1 MFKEQSTL
9 KIIKTFFK
17 VRQSILRKIVPEF
30 IWKKYNNFDGVPIPI
45 RSMPFSF
52 GTKLCLSSG
61 NYEIPERILSSL
73 VLEKGMKVIEMGTS
87 IGILSAIIA
96 NKIGISGKLVTIE
109 ASLKK
114 CNIASSWLLKNYPN
128 VKIINGYAFP
138 CYKLPKGLYVKSFQE
153 EISSLEG
160 KVEYSF
166 GNQEVKDKDS
176 MPLFDIYKIE
186 NEYLFDK
193 ADLLVVDVEG
203 AEEILFDSEI
213 IFPETLKNIIIETHP
228 WEYSKVDTTKCIISK
243 ICSNGFEMIHQI
255 ETSYLFS
262 RKKVMTN

>member
-1 MFKEQSTL
+1 M
-9 KIIKTFFK
+9 
-17 VRQSILRKIVPEF
+17 
-30 IWKKYNNFDGVPIPI
+30 
-45 RSMPFSF
+45 
-52 GTKLCLSSG
+52 
-61 NYEIPERILSSL
+61 
-73 VLEKGMKVIEMGTS
+73 
-87 IGILSAIIA
+87 
-96 NKIGISGKLVTIE
+96 
-109 ASLKK
+109 
-114 CNIASSWLLKNYPN
+114 
-128 VKIINGYAFP
+128 
-138 CYKLPKGLYVKSFQE
+138 
-153 EISSLEG
+153 EG

-262 RKKVMTN
+262 RKKVITN